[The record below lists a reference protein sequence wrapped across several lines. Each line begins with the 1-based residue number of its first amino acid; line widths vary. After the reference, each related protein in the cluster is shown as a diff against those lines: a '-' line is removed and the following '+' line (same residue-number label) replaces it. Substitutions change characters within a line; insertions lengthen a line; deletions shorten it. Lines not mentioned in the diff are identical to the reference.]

1 MFSEVGEPLFL
12 IRRLTLQALIEDTS
26 DKSKTLEG
34 VILEQRTPYF
44 ICIWNRQGGLVDLY
58 IYIFEFVGCY
68 VLKDNERS
76 GKHVQHLKVF
86 LFFNLVYCSIHFTV
100 TLQPFL
106 NTPFLSNKPPR
117 PPFCPSFLVMKL
129 KLRA

>member
-1 MFSEVGEPLFL
+1 M
-12 IRRLTLQALIEDTS
+12 
-26 DKSKTLEG
+26 
-34 VILEQRTPYF
+34 
-44 ICIWNRQGGLVDLY
+44 
-58 IYIFEFVGCY
+58 IYIFIFSNLSD

-117 PPFCPSFLVMKL
+117 PPFLVMGRRYDTQRSDLNKASQVTCPDQVFVIKTL
-129 KLRA
+129 AESKG